1 MTTPDTAPMPPA
13 PERPVD
19 LSHPLVPG
27 LQPFPGHPAY
37 RHEVMAT
44 RGVDAVATHH
54 RLVLGEHTGTHVDAP
69 SHFGNAADVASFPA
83 SAAVTRAVVLRV
95 SPGADRLT
103 LADLR
108 AFETRCGPVRPGDS
122 VLVDTGWARTW
133 GTEAYMTGAWPSL
146 SLDLAGALVDRGV
159 VLVAG
164 DTPSVDD
171 APCDVSFPVHEV
183 LLGAGVF
190 IGENFTRLAELPDR
204 VRLVVAPLPIVD
216 GSGSPVRPVALVAE
230 DRGPGA

>member
-1 MTTPDTAPMPPA
+1 MTAPEVAPA
-13 PERPVD
+13 LQAVERAVD

-69 SHFGNAADVASFPA
+69 AHFGHAADVASFPA
-83 SAAVTRAVVLRV
+83 SAAVTRAAVLRV
-95 SPGADRLT
+95 PPGADRLT

-108 AFETRCGPVRPGDS
+108 EHEARYGPVRPGDS

-133 GTEAYMTGAWPSL
+133 GTDAYMRGAWPSL
-146 SLDLAGALVDRGV
+146 SLELAGALVDRGV

-171 APCDVSFPVHEV
+171 APCDVSFPVHEA

-190 IGENFTRLAELPDR
+190 IGENFTRLAELPDH

-216 GSGSPVRPVALVAE
+216 GSGSPVRPVAFVPR
-230 DRGPGA
+230 DRGRGA